1 MVKIEIDD
9 AVRSYALVYS
19 QQVIA
24 TCADVEKK
32 LAELGTFVADKN
44 HWNDK
49 SAITDYINLLIADY
63 PKILTLE
70 PIEWKQYIDKYNE
83 VLKREPDMLTTEVAY
98 TKTKKKVLKG
108 KLYERIID
116 CLQYTKARVIL
127 GEIHQ
132 QMGLKTCVYCNAIP
146 TMSKNGE
153 VFYQMDHYLPQSLY
167 PFLGTCFYNLQPS
180 CGVCNDHKKT
190 KNCDFGLYVNSEQHK
205 DLSPFRF
212 VPKVKNLDGPY
223 PECEDIQF
231 RGKEANVTK
240 ESKAHEEMFHIDNL
254 YAGYKDEVSA
264 LYTDAYKMN
273 PSMVE
278 VSAACLGIPATK
290 EDVLAYMSGHL
301 SLEEKDIHKKN
312 FNQVETR
319 HHQAIERGWCFIT
332 TDYISLYYDY
342 RLSFGI

>member
-9 AVRSYALVYS
+9 AVRAYALDYS
-19 QQVIA
+19 QRVMA

-32 LAELGTFVADKN
+32 LAELGTFVADN
-44 HWNDK
+44 NDWNDK

-63 PKILTLE
+63 PKVLTLE

-98 TKTKKKVLKG
+98 TKAKKKVLKG
-108 KLYERIID
+108 KLYERIII
-116 CLQYTKARVIL
+116 CLQYAKARVIL

-146 TMSKNGE
+146 TTSNNGE

-180 CGVCNDHKKT
+180 CDVCNDHKKT
-190 KNCDFGLYVNSEQHK
+190 QDCDFGLYVNSEQHK
-205 DLSPFRF
+205 ELSPFRF
-212 VPKVKNLDGPY
+212 VPKIESLDGPY
-223 PECEDIQF
+223 PRCEEIQF

-240 ESKAHEEMFHIDNL
+240 ESQAHEKMFHINNL

-264 LYTDAYKMN
+264 LYADAYKMN
-273 PSMVE
+273 PTMVE
-278 VSAACLGIPATK
+278 VNAECWGIPATRK
-290 EDVLAYMSGHL
+290 DVLAYMSDHL
-301 SLEEKDIHKKN
+301 SLEEKDVHKKTLTKLK
-312 FNQVETR
+312 QDTIKQLKEGGV
-319 HHQAIERGWCFIT
+319 
-332 TDYISLYYDY
+332 L
-342 RLSFGI
+342 

>member
-9 AVRSYALVYS
+9 AIRDHALVYS
-19 QQVIA
+19 QRVMA
-24 TCADVEKK
+24 TCAGVEEK
-32 LAELGTFVADKN
+32 LAALGTFVADN
-44 HWNDK
+44 NDWNDK
-49 SAITDYINLLIADY
+49 SAITDYIDLLIADY
-63 PKILTLE
+63 PKVLTLE
-70 PIEWKQYIDKYNE
+70 PIEWKQYIDKYKE

-108 KLYERIID
+108 KLYERIII
-116 CLQYTKARVIL
+116 CLQYAKARVIL
-127 GEIHQ
+127 GGIHQ

-146 TMSKNGE
+146 TMSNNGE

-205 DLSPFRF
+205 ELSPFRF
-212 VPKVKNLDGPY
+212 VPKIESLDGPY
-223 PECEDIQF
+223 PRCEEIQF

-240 ESKAHEEMFHIDNL
+240 ESKAHEEMFHINNL

-278 VSAACLGIPATK
+278 VNAACWGIPATK
-290 EDVLAYMSGHL
+290 KDVLAYMSGHL
-301 SLEEKDIHKKN
+301 SLEEKDIHQKTLTKLK
-312 FNQVETR
+312 QDTIKQLKEGG
-319 HHQAIERGWCFIT
+319 A
-332 TDYISLYYDY
+332 L
-342 RLSFGI
+342 

>member
-19 QQVIA
+19 QQVMA
-24 TCADVEKK
+24 TCNGVEEK
-32 LAELGTFVADKN
+32 LAALGTFVADN
-44 HWNDK
+44 NDWNDK

-63 PKILTLE
+63 PKVLTLE

-83 VLKREPDMLTTEVAY
+83 VLKREPDMLKAKVAY
-98 TKTKKKVLKG
+98 RKMETKVLTG

-116 CLQYTKARVIL
+116 CLQYAKARVIL
-127 GEIHQ
+127 GGIQQ
-132 QMGLKTCVYCNAIP
+132 QMGLKTCVYCNTIP
-146 TMSKNGE
+146 TMSNHGE

-205 DLSPFRF
+205 ELNPFRF
-212 VPKVKNLDGPY
+212 VPKVKNLVGPY

-240 ESKAHEEMFHIDNL
+240 ESTAHEEMFHINNM

-273 PSMVE
+273 PSIVE
-278 VSAACLGIPATK
+278 VNAACWGIPATK
-290 EDVLAYMSGHL
+290 KDVLAYMSGHL
-301 SLEEKDIHKKN
+301 SLEEKD
-312 FNQVETR
+312 V
-319 HHQAIERGWCFIT
+319 HQKTLTKLKQDTIKQLKEGGV
-332 TDYISLYYDY
+332 L
-342 RLSFGI
+342 

>member
-9 AVRSYALVYS
+9 AVRDYALDYS
-19 QQVIA
+19 HRVMA
-24 TCADVEKK
+24 TCADVEEK
-32 LAELGTFVADKN
+32 LAELGTFVADN
-44 HWNDK
+44 NEWNDK
-49 SAITDYINLLIADY
+49 SAITDYIDLLIADY
-63 PKILTLE
+63 PKVLTLE

-83 VLKREPDMLTTEVAY
+83 VLKREPNMLTTEVAY
-98 TKTKKKVLKG
+98 RKTKKKVFKG
-108 KLYERIID
+108 KLYERIII
-116 CLQYTKARVIL
+116 CLQYAEARVIL

-190 KNCDFGLYVNSEQHK
+190 KNCDFGLYVNREQHK
-205 DLSPFRF
+205 ELSPFRF
-212 VPKVKNLDGPY
+212 VPKIESLDGPY
-223 PECEDIQF
+223 PRCEEIQF

-240 ESKAHEEMFHIDNL
+240 ESKAHEEMFHINNM

-273 PSMVE
+273 PSIVE
-278 VSAACLGIPATK
+278 MNAACWGIPATK
-290 EDVLAYMSGHL
+290 KDVLAYMSGHL
-301 SLEEKDIHKKN
+301 SLEEKDIHQKTLTKLK
-312 FNQVETR
+312 QDTIKQLKEGGV
-319 HHQAIERGWCFIT
+319 
-332 TDYISLYYDY
+332 L
-342 RLSFGI
+342 

>member
-1 MVKIEIDD
+1 MRIGGREMVKIEIDD
-9 AVRSYALVYS
+9 AVRDYALDYS
-19 QQVIA
+19 HRVMA
-24 TCADVEKK
+24 TCADVEEK
-32 LAELGTFVADKN
+32 LAELGTFVADN
-44 HWNDK
+44 NNWNDK
-49 SAITDYINLLIADY
+49 SAITDYIDLLIADY
-63 PKILTLE
+63 PKVLTLE

-83 VLKREPDMLTTEVAY
+83 VLKREPDMLKTKVAY
-98 TKTKKKVLKG
+98 RKTETKVFTG

-127 GEIHQ
+127 GKIHQ

-240 ESKAHEEMFHIDNL
+240 ESTAHEEMFHINNL

-273 PSMVE
+273 PSIVE
-278 VSAACLGIPATK
+278 MNAACWGIPATK
-290 EDVLAYMSGHL
+290 KDVLAYMSGHL
-301 SLEEKDIHKKN
+301 SLEEKDVHKK
-312 FNQVETR
+312 
-319 HHQAIERGWCFIT
+319 
-332 TDYISLYYDY
+332 SLTKLKQDTI
-342 RLSFGI
+342 RQLKEGGVL

>member
-9 AVRSYALVYS
+9 AIRDHALVYS
-19 QQVIA
+19 QRVMA
-24 TCADVEKK
+24 TCAGVEEK
-32 LAELGTFVADKN
+32 LAALGTFVADN
-44 HWNDK
+44 NDWNDK
-49 SAITDYINLLIADY
+49 SAITDYIDLLIADY
-63 PKILTLE
+63 PKVLTLE
-70 PIEWKQYIDKYNE
+70 PIEWKQYIDKYKE

-108 KLYERIID
+108 KLYERIII
-116 CLQYTKARVIL
+116 CLQYAKARVIL
-127 GEIHQ
+127 GGIHQ

-146 TMSKNGE
+146 TMSNNGE

-205 DLSPFRF
+205 ELSPFRF
-212 VPKVKNLDGPY
+212 VPKIESLDGPY
-223 PECEDIQF
+223 PRCEEIQF

-240 ESKAHEEMFHIDNL
+240 ESKAHEEMFHINNM

-278 VSAACLGIPATK
+278 VNAACWGIPATK
-290 EDVLAYMSGHL
+290 KDVLAYMSGHL
-301 SLEEKDIHKKN
+301 SLEEKDIHKKTLTKLK
-312 FNQVETR
+312 QDTIKQLKEGGV
-319 HHQAIERGWCFIT
+319 
-332 TDYISLYYDY
+332 L
-342 RLSFGI
+342 

>member
-9 AVRSYALVYS
+9 AIRDHALVYS
-19 QQVIA
+19 QRVMA
-24 TCADVEKK
+24 TCAGVEEK
-32 LAELGTFVADKN
+32 LAALGTFVADN
-44 HWNDK
+44 NDWNDK
-49 SAITDYINLLIADY
+49 SAITDYIDLLIADY
-63 PKILTLE
+63 PKVLTLE
-70 PIEWKQYIDKYNE
+70 PIEWKQYIDKYKE

-98 TKTKKKVLKG
+98 RKTKKKVFKG
-108 KLYERIID
+108 KLYERIII
-116 CLQYTKARVIL
+116 CLQYAEARVIL
-127 GEIHQ
+127 GGIHQ

-146 TMSKNGE
+146 TMSNNGE

-205 DLSPFRF
+205 ELSPFRF
-212 VPKVKNLDGPY
+212 VPKIESLDGPY
-223 PECEDIQF
+223 PRCEEIQF

-240 ESKAHEEMFHIDNL
+240 ESKAHEEMFHINNM

-264 LYTDAYKMN
+264 LYVDAYKMN

-278 VSAACLGIPATK
+278 VNAACWGIPATK

-301 SLEEKDIHKKN
+301 SLEEKNIHKKTLTKLK
-312 FNQVETR
+312 QDTIKQLKEGGV
-319 HHQAIERGWCFIT
+319 
-332 TDYISLYYDY
+332 L
-342 RLSFGI
+342 